1 MSLADRRDG
10 LLCARSS
17 LSTLALACADGQWR
31 WPAAARVPFDG
42 ASDDAGASLH
52 EAMQIRLYEA
62 LLKEELLPMV
72 DAAVHDLSMQ
82 RTPGT
87 FLYDCAQAASGA
99 PPGAASSGMLD
110 DLRRRNQELS
120 KQVAALGGRSAKL
133 KDKAAEAK
141 ELSELATAQEQMRK
155 LMAENALLRS
165 AAAQNSSK
173 LHAVSRAH
181 GHGAAAKSSACLLS

>member
-1 MSLADRRDG
+1 
-10 LLCARSS
+10 
-17 LSTLALACADGQWR
+17 
-31 WPAAARVPFDG
+31 
-42 ASDDAGASLH
+42 
-52 EAMQIRLYEA
+52 MQIRLYEA

-87 FLYDCAQAASGA
+87 FLYDCVQAAAGA
-99 PPGAASSGMLD
+99 PPGAASSGAMD

-120 KQVAALGGRSAKL
+120 QQVAALSGRTS
-133 KDKAAEAK
+133 KDKVAEANKTK
-141 ELSELATAQEQMRK
+141 ELSELTAAQEQMRK

-173 LHAVSRAH
+173 LNALSRTQS
-181 GHGAAAKSSACLLS
+181 AAAKSSACVVS

>member
-1 MSLADRRDG
+1 L
-10 LLCARSS
+10 
-17 LSTLALACADGQWR
+17 
-31 WPAAARVPFDG
+31 PFDG

-87 FLYDCAQAASGA
+87 FLYDCVQAAAGA
-99 PPGAASSGMLD
+99 SPGAASSGTLD
-110 DLRRRNQELS
+110 DLRRRNQELT
-120 KQVAALGGRSAKL
+120 KRVAALGGRGS
-133 KDKAAEAK
+133 K
-141 ELSELATAQEQMRK
+141 EQATDTKQLSELATAQEQMRK

-165 AAAQNSSK
+165 AAHQNSGK
-173 LHAVSRAH
+173 LHAISRAQ
-181 GHGAAAKSSACLLS
+181 GAAAKSSACLLS

>member
-1 MSLADRRDG
+1 
-10 LLCARSS
+10 
-17 LSTLALACADGQWR
+17 
-31 WPAAARVPFDG
+31 
-42 ASDDAGASLH
+42 
-52 EAMQIRLYEA
+52 MQIRLYEA

-87 FLYDCAQAASGA
+87 FLYDCVQAAAGA
-99 PPGAASSGMLD
+99 TPGAASSGAMD

-120 KQVAALGGRSAKL
+120 QQVAALSGRTS
-133 KDKAAEAK
+133 KDKVAETNTTK
-141 ELSELATAQEQMRK
+141 ELSELTAAQEQMRK

-173 LHAVSRAH
+173 LHAVSRAQS
-181 GHGAAAKSSACLLS
+181 AAAKSSACVVS